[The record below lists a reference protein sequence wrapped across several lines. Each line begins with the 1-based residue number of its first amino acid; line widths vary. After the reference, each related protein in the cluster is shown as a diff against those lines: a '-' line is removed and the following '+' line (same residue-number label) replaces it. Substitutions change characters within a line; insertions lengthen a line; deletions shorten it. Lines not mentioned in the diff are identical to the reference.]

1 MKSNV
6 IDVKNNTVE
15 SLELPDD
22 YFARE
27 VKKHL
32 IYQAVQRYLANRRR
46 GTADTKERGDVS
58 YSTKKVRPQKGLG
71 RSRQGA
77 RTSNIWKGGAVVFGP
92 HPRDFSK
99 KMNKKEI
106 DAAIF
111 SALTAR
117 FNDGDVHIVSNVKL
131 SGKTKEG
138 VEVLKKI
145 EETIKKNLG
154 DVLFVYSEENGEVE
168 RALRNVPT
176 VKPLNY
182 KFLNAYDLMVFDS
195 IVLSK
200 EAVEGIEGWWK

>member
-1 MKSNV
+1 MKSNI

-92 HPRDFSK
+92 HPRDFSI

-106 DAAIF
+106 DTAIF
-111 SALTAR
+111 SALSSR
-117 FNDGDVHIVSNVKL
+117 FNDGDVYIVSGVRL
-131 SGKTKEG
+131 SGKTKEA
-138 VEVLKKI
+138 VEVLKRI
-145 EETIKKNLG
+145 EQTINKALG
-154 DVLFVYSEENGEVE
+154 DVLFVYAEENGEVE
-168 RALRNVPT
+168 RALRNVPI

-182 KFLNAYDLMVFDS
+182 KFLNAYDLVVFDS
-195 IVLSK
+195 IVMSK
-200 EAVEGIEGWWK
+200 EAVFGIEGWWK